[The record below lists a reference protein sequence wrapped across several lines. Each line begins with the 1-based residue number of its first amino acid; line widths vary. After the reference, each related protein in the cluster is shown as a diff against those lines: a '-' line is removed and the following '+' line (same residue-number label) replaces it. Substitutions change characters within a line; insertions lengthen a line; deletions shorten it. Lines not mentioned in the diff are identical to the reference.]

1 MSIVLNP
8 LSLTRKL
15 LAFNTINPPGQERDC
30 ARYLGE
36 VLEAGGFQTSY
47 YEHAEGR
54 GTLVARLEGRG
65 HKAPICFTGHID
77 TVPLGAVEW
86 SKDPFNGE
94 QDGNKVFGRG
104 TSDMKSGVAAMVL
117 ASLELAKQPQ
127 RGAGIILVLTAGEET
142 GFEGAAYL
150 AEVNALGKAGAIV
163 VGEPTA
169 NYPLVGHK
177 GMMWLEVSTKG
188 ITAHG
193 SMPEEGDNA
202 IYKAARA
209 VTKLENFR
217 FEEAPHPILG
227 KPTLNLGT
235 IKGGLNA
242 NSVPDRTMMQI
253 DVRTIPGQDHGV
265 LQEKI
270 HSLLGEEVE
279 INRVHNALCLATDP
293 NDEWVQEVFS
303 IMTPFLKGKP
313 ELRSATYS
321 TDAAIL
327 TPAYENPPTIIL
339 GPGEPT
345 MAHKTDEYCDIT
357 KLQESIDIYL
367 EIARQWCHL

>member
-1 MSIVLNP
+1 MSEEMNP

-30 ARYLGE
+30 ARFLGN

-54 GTLVARLEGRG
+54 GTLVARLDGLG
-65 HKAPICFTGHID
+65 HKPPICFTGHID
-77 TVPLGAVEW
+77 TVPLGAIEW

-94 QDGNKVFGRG
+94 QDGNKVYGRG

-117 ASLELAKQPQ
+117 AGLELARQP
-127 RGAGIILVLTAGEET
+127 RRESGIVLILTAGEET

-150 AEVNALGKAGAIV
+150 AEVDALGNAGAIV

-188 ITAHG
+188 VTAHG

-209 VTKLENFR
+209 IAKLEAFQ
-217 FEEAPHPILG
+217 FEVAPHPILG

-235 IKGGLNA
+235 IQGGLNA
-242 NSVPDRTMMQI
+242 NSVPDRTMMQLDI
-253 DVRTIPGQDHGV
+253 RTIPGQDHGI
-265 LQEKI
+265 LQKNI
-270 HSLLGEEVE
+270 QSLLGEEVE
-279 INRVHNALCLATDP
+279 INRVHNALSIATDP
-293 NDEWVQEVFS
+293 NEEWVQEVFN
-303 IMTPFLKGKP
+303 IMTPFLKGRP
-313 ELRSATYS
+313 EVRSATYS

-327 TPAYENPPTIIL
+327 TPAYGNPPTIIL
-339 GPGEPT
+339 GPGEPA
-345 MAHKTDEYCDIT
+345 MAHKTDEYCNIT
-357 KLQESIDIYL
+357 RLEESVEIYL
-367 EIARQWCHL
+367 EIARQWCLR